1 MQRWN
6 SGENYFCKCLIY
18 VWCMLQTELFPSRSI
33 IKAQEEAV
41 TQNSGDF
48 TSLFVY
54 PILIGSLLFNLAIGG
69 KLLESGELLDLPN
82 LSPLIDMAIDQLE
95 QPLEQQDLGDISKID
110 RFQSKIDQDFSD
122 FDFID
127 TSPPK
132 QNKVKKGN
140 PVLEGG
146 GDEEAPLLQLTNL
159 LTTKLLNNLGEDVV
173 WPRIRTE
180 EEDKEQMG
188 NMLAF
193 KADPIRILK
202 KIRKEKEGIFGKK
215 KHYVRRKHLTQM
227 RDK

>member
-1 MQRWN
+1 MRTI
-6 SGENYFCKCLIY
+6 SENASY
-18 VWCMLQTELFPSRSI
+18 VWRELQTELFLSRSI
-33 IKAQEEAV
+33 IKAQEEAL

-95 QPLEQQDLGDISKID
+95 QPLEQQDLADISKID

-132 QNKVKKGN
+132 QNKVNKGY

-146 GDEEAPLLQLTNL
+146 GVDEEAPLLQLTNL

-180 EEDKEQMG
+180 EEKEQKG
-188 NMLAF
+188 NMLTY

-215 KHYVRRKHLTQM
+215 KHYVRRKHVTQM

>member
-1 MQRWN
+1 MRTIF
-6 SGENYFCKCLIY
+6 ENASY
-18 VWCMLQTELFPSRSI
+18 VWCQLQTELFLSRSI
-33 IKAQEEAV
+33 IKAQEEAL

-132 QNKVKKGN
+132 QNKVNKGY
-140 PVLEGG
+140 PVLKGG

-173 WPRIRTE
+173 WPRIRAE
-180 EEDKEQMG
+180 EEKEEQEG
-188 NMLAF
+188 NMLTF

>member
-1 MQRWN
+1 MRIIP
-6 SGENYFCKCLIY
+6 ENASY
-18 VWCMLQTELFPSRSI
+18 VWRELQTELFLSRSI
-33 IKAQEEAV
+33 IKAQEEAL

-95 QPLEQQDLGDISKID
+95 QPLEQQDLADISKID

-132 QNKVKKGN
+132 RNKVNKGN
-140 PVLEGG
+140 PVLKGG

-180 EEDKEQMG
+180 EEKEQKG

-215 KHYVRRKHLTQM
+215 KHYVRRKHVTQM

>member
-1 MQRWN
+1 MRTI
-6 SGENYFCKCLIY
+6 SENASY
-18 VWCMLQTELFPSRSI
+18 VWCELQTELFLSRSI
-33 IKAQEEAV
+33 IKAQEEAL

-110 RFQSKIDQDFSD
+110 QFQSKIDQDFSD

-132 QNKVKKGN
+132 QNKVKGN
-140 PVLEGG
+140 LVLEGG

-180 EEDKEQMG
+180 EEKEQKG
-188 NMLAF
+188 NMLTV

-215 KHYVRRKHLTQM
+215 KHFVRRKHVTQM

>member
-1 MQRWN
+1 MRTI
-6 SGENYFCKCLIY
+6 SENASY
-18 VWCMLQTELFPSRSI
+18 VWRELQTELFLSRSI
-33 IKAQEEAV
+33 IKAQEEAL

-82 LSPLIDMAIDQLE
+82 LFPLIDMAIDQLE
-95 QPLEQQDLGDISKID
+95 QPLEQQDLADISKID
-110 RFQSKIDQDFSD
+110 RFQSKNDQDFSD

-132 QNKVKKGN
+132 QNKVKGN
-140 PVLEGG
+140 LVLEGG
-146 GDEEAPLLQLTNL
+146 GVDEEPPLLQLTNL

-180 EEDKEQMG
+180 EEEKDQMG
-188 NMLAF
+188 NMLTF

-215 KHYVRRKHLTQM
+215 KHYVRRKHVTQM

>member
-1 MQRWN
+1 MRTI
-6 SGENYFCKCLIY
+6 SENALY
-18 VWCMLQTELFPSRSI
+18 VWCELQTELFLSRSI
-33 IKAQEEAV
+33 IKAQEEAL

-95 QPLEQQDLGDISKID
+95 QPLEQQDLADISKID

-132 QNKVKKGN
+132 QNKVNKGYT
-140 PVLEGG
+140 VLGG
-146 GDEEAPLLQLTNL
+146 GGVDEEPPLLQLTNL

-180 EEDKEQMG
+180 EEKEQKG

-215 KHYVRRKHLTQM
+215 KHYVRRKHVTQM

>member
-1 MQRWN
+1 MRTI
-6 SGENYFCKCLIY
+6 SENASY
-18 VWCMLQTELFPSRSI
+18 VWRELQTELFLSRNI
-33 IKAQEEAV
+33 IKAQEEAL
-41 TQNSGDF
+41 TKNSGDF

-82 LSPLIDMAIDQLE
+82 LSSLIDLAIDQLE
-95 QPLEQQDLGDISKID
+95 QPLEQQDLADISKID

-132 QNKVKKGN
+132 QNKVNKGY

-146 GDEEAPLLQLTNL
+146 GVDEEAPLLQLTNL

-180 EEDKEQMG
+180 EEEKDQMG
-188 NMLAF
+188 NMLTF

-215 KHYVRRKHLTQM
+215 KHYVRRKHVTQM

>member
-1 MQRWN
+1 MRTI
-6 SGENYFCKCLIY
+6 SENASY
-18 VWCMLQTELFPSRSI
+18 VWCELQTELFLSRSI
-33 IKAQEEAV
+33 IKAQEEAL
-41 TQNSGDF
+41 TKNSGDF

-95 QPLEQQDLGDISKID
+95 QPLEQQDLADISKID

-132 QNKVKKGN
+132 QNKVKGN
-140 PVLEGG
+140 LVLEGG
-146 GDEEAPLLQLTNL
+146 GVDEEPPLLHLTNL

-173 WPRIRTE
+173 WPRTRTE
-180 EEDKEQMG
+180 EEEQKG

-193 KADPIRILK
+193 RADPIRILK

-215 KHYVRRKHLTQM
+215 KHYVRRKHVTQM

>member
-1 MQRWN
+1 MRTISVN
-6 SGENYFCKCLIY
+6 ASF
-18 VWCMLQTELFPSRSI
+18 VWSELQTELFLSRSI
-33 IKAQEEAV
+33 IKAQEEAL

-82 LSPLIDMAIDQLE
+82 LSPLIDMAINQLE
-95 QPLEQQDLGDISKID
+95 QPLEKQDSGDISKID
-110 RFQSKIDQDFSD
+110 RFQSKNDQDFSD

-132 QNKVKKGN
+132 QNKVNKEN

-146 GDEEAPLLQLTNL
+146 GVDEEPPLLQLTNL

-188 NMLAF
+188 NMLTF

>member
-1 MQRWN
+1 MRTI
-6 SGENYFCKCLIY
+6 SENASY
-18 VWCMLQTELFPSRSI
+18 VWCELQTDLFLSRSI
-33 IKAQEEAV
+33 IKAQEEAL

-132 QNKVKKGN
+132 QKKVTKGN

-146 GDEEAPLLQLTNL
+146 GDEEVRLGHVPGEAVDRAGVVAEEVDTMGGTLPVLTVPQANVAPLVAGSSHQPLMTRVKCSRVNL
-159 LTTKLLNNLGEDVV
+159 LIHN
-173 WPRIRTE
+173 
-180 EEDKEQMG
+180 
-188 NMLAF
+188 
-193 KADPIRILK
+193 
-202 KIRKEKEGIFGKK
+202 FG
-215 KHYVRRKHLTQM
+215 HLI
-227 RDK
+227 